1 MARLGALIFDGFELL
16 DLFGPLE
23 MFALLENSY
32 EISLI
37 AETAGPVAGNKGV
50 RTIADYGIADA
61 PDLDLL
67 LIPGGRGTRTQVDNP
82 ALLDWI
88 AATTTTTDIIMS
100 VCTGSAL
107 LARAGVLDGCRAT
120 TNKSAFHWVTTQG
133 PKVDW
138 QPQARWVADHSTG
151 KPVFTS
157 SGVSAGMDMAL
168 AVIQHIHGEAK
179 ADQVAHWCEYRR
191 AKNADDD
198 PFAKANGLV

>member
-32 EISLI
+32 DISLI
-37 AETAGPVAGNKGV
+37 AETTGPVAGNKGV

-61 PDLDLL
+61 PELDLL

-88 AATTTTTDIIMS
+88 AATAKTTDITMS

-138 QPQARWVADHSTG
+138 QPQARWVADLSTG

-168 AVIQHIHGEAK
+168 AVIEHIHGAAK

-191 AKNADDD
+191 ATDADDD
-198 PFAKANGLV
+198 PFAKANNLV